1 MPSPGGCCLQGA
13 RQALAN
19 HSWSIQEYLDR
30 QAHYTLMFF
39 SDANYNF
46 YARIK
51 VNDWV
56 AHLSDVG
63 L

>member
-1 MPSPGGCCLQGA
+1 MTIYFAC
-13 RQALAN
+13 LAN

-30 QAHYTLMFF
+30 QDHYTLMFF

-46 YARIK
+46 YACIK

-56 AHLSDVG
+56 VHLSDVG